1 MIPQY
6 RLIEYASNF
15 LESEI
20 ERIEERL
27 KDDSIH
33 NADKDILRKSLKEYE
48 HDLEEADR
56 ELDEIRREWM

>member
-6 RLIEYASNF
+6 KLIGYASEF
-15 LESEI
+15 LRSEI

-48 HDLEEADR
+48 HDLEEAER